1 MSQSLALRE
10 YLEEAGHSVEAVYA
24 GCNQC
29 RPFPGYYRDA
39 FYEKLHCF
47 SSPFFLKT
55 PNRKGIYIGRT
66 ILLNLLRSPRYLREI
81 RKIRKE
87 ILQMRPDVVFNFYD
101 LIGAL
106 AIRRIS
112 RDIRRIGIGHHFFLH
127 LTGYPCKGGKSLHR
141 CFLGLLTGL
150 ILRSCDRVLALSFRE
165 MQGSRED
172 KPGRFVSRIEVVP
185 PLVRKKFREAHY
197 RKGDRYLV
205 YLLNEGFITD
215 LITIARNEEGF
226 QADVFSELPLDTPVP
241 EGIRLHE
248 INDQA
253 FLEKM
258 ACCRGLVTTAGFDSV
273 AEAAYMGIPLAAIPV
288 RNHFEQ
294 LCNSYDMERS
304 GLGSALDVISG
315 DAFRCIREID
325 NRQYRNWVDKTGEK
339 IIKAM
344 EE

>member
-24 GCNQC
+24 GCNRC

-39 FYEKLHCF
+39 FREKLHCF

-66 ILLNLLRSPRYLREI
+66 ILFNLLKSIRYLREI
-81 RKIRKE
+81 RKIRQG
-87 ILQMRPDVVFNFYD
+87 IRQMNPDVVFNFYD
-101 LIGAL
+101 LIGAMAL
-106 AIRRIS
+106 GRIPRS
-112 RDIRRIGIGHHFFLH
+112 IRRIGIGHHFFLH
-127 LTGYPCKGGKSLHR
+127 LTDYPCPGGRWLHR
-141 CFLGLLTGL
+141 CFLRALTM
-150 ILRSCDRVLALSFRE
+150 IIMRSCDRVLALSFRE

-172 KPGRFVSRIEVVP
+172 KPSKADPRINVVP
-185 PLVRKKFREAHY
+185 PLVRKKFRETLY
-197 RKGDRYLV
+197 RKGNRYLV

-215 LITIARNEEGF
+215 LITIARNDPEF
-226 QADVFSELPLDTPVP
+226 QADVFSELPVDTPVP

-248 INDQA
+248 INDRA

-258 ACCRGLVTTAGFDSV
+258 AFCRGLVTTAGFDSV
-273 AEAAYMGIPLAAIPV
+273 AEAAYMGIPQAAIPV

-294 LCNSYDMERS
+294 LCNSLDMERS
-304 GLGSALDVISG
+304 GLGKALGVISG
-315 DAFRCIREID
+315 EALKYMKEID
-325 NRQYRNWVDKTGEK
+325 NRTYRKWVDEAGER
-339 IIKAM
+339 IMKAM